1 MKIIHVKNYEEMS
14 QQAAK
19 MVLDTIQQIEKP
31 VLGLPTGSTPERLY
45 ELLVRA
51 HQVDQVSFQ
60 HVSTFNLDE
69 YVGLPADSNQ
79 SYHYFMNEHLFRH
92 IDIPTNRVHIPNGL
106 ATDLEQECARYE
118 GHLQRAGQIDLQV
131 LGLGVNGHIGF
142 NEPGTSFNKRTHIV
156 ELEDSTSE
164 ANARFFKSKEDVP
177 KLAVTMGIETILEAK
192 RILLLVQGKKKAD
205 ILRKV
210 VQGEVTEN
218 IPASILQRHEDVT
231 ILTDIEL

>member
-1 MKIIHVKNYEEMS
+1 MKIINVKNYEEMS

-69 YVGLPADSNQ
+69 YVGLPVDSNQ

-92 IDIPTNRVHIPNGL
+92 IDIPESHTYIPNGQ
-106 ATDLEQECARYE
+106 AENLEQECATYE
-118 GHLQRAGQIDLQV
+118 TYIKQV
-131 LGLGVNGHIGF
+131 GPV
-142 NEPGTSFNKRTHIV
+142 
-156 ELEDSTSE
+156 D
-164 ANARFFKSKEDVP
+164 
-177 KLAVTMGIETILEAK
+177 
-192 RILLLVQGKKKAD
+192 
-205 ILRKV
+205 
-210 VQGEVTEN
+210 
-218 IPASILQRHEDVT
+218 
-231 ILTDIEL
+231 

>member
-45 ELLVRA
+45 ELLVQA

-92 IDIPTNRVHIPNGL
+92 IDIPTECVHIPNGL

-192 RILLLVQGKKKAD
+192 RILLLVQGEKKAD